1 MLAINQNNL
10 KRLDQSVLISL
21 GGVAGLAS
29 PLIKRVVTLYQ
40 QDANQMVSGISHAL
54 SVMDFEKA
62 FRLAHSLKS
71 SSATIGAYVVAE
83 TAKQI
88 ESALKQQQYTYLS
101 NLVEIL
107 CIEYQYLT
115 AELATMVFE

>member
-1 MLAINQNNL
+1 MLAINQNTL

-40 QDANQMVSGISHAL
+40 QDANQMVGGISHAL
-54 SVMDFEKA
+54 SVMDFEQA

-83 TAKQI
+83 IAKQI
-88 ESALKQQQYTYLS
+88 ESAIKLQQDTHLS